1 MVTTV
6 PPVPGELRVSYNFT
20 GGAEFPDL
28 SDYNLCNAEEK
39 LVVEKLSGKYI
50 QEDGDAG
57 MQLLKDLAY
66 NDLVNEVRRGVKT
79 DWLAQPL
86 QNVFNHSHSLNVSG
100 GVESIR
106 YGLDLNYGT
115 HNGAMAGSYRDNAGA
130 GLTLDYRNKGWLQIM
145 NSVSF
150 NVTRSQDSPYG
161 SFDTYAKLQ
170 PYYAPYSNDGEL
182 LIRLK
187 NDEVNPLYKA
197 KRLGSYT
204 GRLRL
209 NDLTNN
215 FSINLTILQGFTFKG
230 QLSLT
235 KNRFGNGIFPRPE
248 GPFFQHGS
256 DPGTGCFVCFRR

>member
-1 MVTTV
+1 
-6 PPVPGELRVSYNFT
+6 
-20 GGAEFPDL
+20 
-28 SDYNLCNAEEK
+28 
-39 LVVEKLSGKYI
+39 
-50 QEDGDAG
+50 

-150 NVTRSQDSPYG
+150 NVTRS
-161 SFDTYAKLQ
+161 
-170 PYYAPYSNDGEL
+170 
-182 LIRLK
+182 
-187 NDEVNPLYKA
+187 
-197 KRLGSYT
+197 T
-204 GRLRL
+204 G
-209 NDLTNN
+209 
-215 FSINLTILQGFTFKG
+215 
-230 QLSLT
+230 LSLRVVRYLCQIT
-235 KNRFGNGIFPRPE
+235 TLLRSLFK
-248 GPFFQHGS
+248 
-256 DPGTGCFVCFRR
+256 RRGVVDQAEER

>member
-1 MVTTV
+1 M
-6 PPVPGELRVSYNFT
+6 
-20 GGAEFPDL
+20 
-28 SDYNLCNAEEK
+28 
-39 LVVEKLSGKYI
+39 VEKLSGKYI

-235 KNRFGNGIFPRPE
+235 KKPIRKRNLSATRRTLFSARLRPGNGVFCLFPTIKVL
-248 GPFFQHGS
+248 
-256 DPGTGCFVCFRR
+256 TGM